1 MCESFRPYCN
11 QKKMSNSAEKNKE
24 LPIVVYTPK
33 SRLRSPTVMVRE
45 MWNDLLASRELA
57 WRLII
62 RDISAQY
69 RQSFLGIFWAF
80 LPPIATGLIF
90 VILNNR
96 KVINISETDIP
107 YPAFVMFGTVLW
119 QVFADSLNAPLKV
132 ATASKAMLA
141 KIKFPREALILC
153 GIGKTSFNCSIKL
166 LVLAAVFIVFK
177 IPVTWGLPLS
187 LAAVILLILLGTT
200 FGLLLTPVGLLYT
213 DIAQGLN
220 VLIGLWFFLTP
231 VVYPAPRNFPFS
243 LLATLNPVSPIL
255 VGTRDLATQGI
266 LRNPVPFF
274 VVTGVMFVVLFLAWV
289 IYRLAIPILVERMS
303 A

>member
-1 MCESFRPYCN
+1 MPHNVE
-11 QKKMSNSAEKNKE
+11 ENKA
-24 LPIVVYTPK
+24 LPVVIYTPK
-33 SRLRSPTVMVRE
+33 SSLRSPVVMARE
-45 MWNDLLASRELA
+45 MWRDLLASRELG
-57 WRLII
+57 WRLMV
-62 RDISAQY
+62 RDIKAQY

-90 VILNNR
+90 VILNSR

-132 ATASKAMLA
+132 VTASKAMLA
-141 KIKFPREALILC
+141 KINFPGEALILC
-153 GIGKTSFNCSIKL
+153 GIGKTLFSCSIKL

-177 IPVTWGLPLS
+177 IPATWGLPLS
-187 LAAVILLILLGTT
+187 LAALTVLILLGTT

-266 LRNPVPFF
+266 LRNPVSFF
-274 VVTGVMFVVLFLAWV
+274 VVTGSMFVVLFLAWV